1 MARAMDNSILETIV
15 QQVRPLI
22 GQGKV
27 ADYIPAARA
36 LFYSVNFKGAQSG
49 RGDASLSGR

>member
-27 ADYIPAARA
+27 
-36 LFYSVNFKGAQSG
+36 
-49 RGDASLSGR
+49 